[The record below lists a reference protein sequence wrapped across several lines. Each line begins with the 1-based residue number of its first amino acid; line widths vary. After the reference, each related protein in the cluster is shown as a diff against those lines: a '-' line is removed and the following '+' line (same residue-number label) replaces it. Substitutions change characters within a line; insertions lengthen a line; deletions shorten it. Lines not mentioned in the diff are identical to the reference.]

1 MTIALVTL
9 AAVVV
14 AQWIAFGLFLR
25 HHLRTLDRQ
34 VAERDTWSRERF
46 DLNTRLQAP
55 SLAPL
60 MSPPSPTGLGP
71 AETPPPAEEQEPDE
85 SELVGTIA

>member
-14 AQWIAFGLFLR
+14 AQWVAFGLFLR

-34 VAERDTWSRERF
+34 VAERDTWGQERWAMT
-46 DLNTRLQAP
+46 TRIQTPAA
-55 SLAPL
+55 APL
-60 MSPPSPTGLGP
+60 IPPPSPTGLGP
-71 AETPPPAEEQEPDE
+71 AETPPPAEDAEPDE
-85 SELVGTIA
+85 SELVGTIQ

>member
-14 AQWIAFGLFLR
+14 AQWVAFGLFLR

-34 VAERDTWSRERF
+34 VAERDTWGRERWEYA
-46 DLNTRLQAP
+46 TRIQAP
-55 SLAPL
+55 AAAPL
-60 MSPPSPTGLGP
+60 IPPPSPTGLGP
-71 AETPPPAEEQEPDE
+71 AEAPPPAEDIEPDE
-85 SELVGTIA
+85 SELVGTIQ